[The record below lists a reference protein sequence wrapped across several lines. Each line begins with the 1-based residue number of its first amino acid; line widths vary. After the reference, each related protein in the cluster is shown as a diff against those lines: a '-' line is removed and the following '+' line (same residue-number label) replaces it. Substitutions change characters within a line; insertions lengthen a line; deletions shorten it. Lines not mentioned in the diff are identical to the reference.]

1 MLDIYDYGKLLVLNN
16 QQIHVAMILLNE
28 IEYDLKKA
36 IEAIN
41 DKREYSNTSK
51 NAIVRKIELIREELL
66 SAAKTLRGKM

>member
-41 DKREYSNTSK
+41 DKPEYSDTSK
-51 NAIVRKIELIREELL
+51 NAIVRKIELNREELL

>member
-41 DKREYSNTSK
+41 DKREYSDTSK

>member
-1 MLDIYDYGKLLVLNN
+1 MLDQYDYGKLLVLNN
-16 QQIHVAMILLNE
+16 QQIRVAIILLNE

-41 DKREYSNTSK
+41 DKREYSDTSK